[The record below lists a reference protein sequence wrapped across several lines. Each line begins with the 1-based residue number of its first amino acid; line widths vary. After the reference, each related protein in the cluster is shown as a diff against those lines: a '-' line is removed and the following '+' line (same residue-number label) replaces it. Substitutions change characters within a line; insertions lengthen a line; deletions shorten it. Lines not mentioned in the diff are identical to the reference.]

1 MTASPWRQRGVDR
14 VRSYESQ
21 SRVFRPEVYRTF
33 KVDDS
38 TKNNY
43 TWDRPQMRAN
53 CLATRIYTQSLIMS
67 VAFLIF
73 NVVDAYLTQLN
84 LAMGA
89 TEVNPFAEPFGSNML
104 VRGLLALAVVA
115 LTVSARKVRWLLYLN
130 VLVLWV
136 VVWNLWQHVG
146 AECGWLPFR

>member
-1 MTASPWRQRGVDR
+1 M
-14 VRSYESQ
+14 
-21 SRVFRPEVYRTF
+21 RT
-33 KVDDS
+33 
-38 TKNNY
+38 
-43 TWDRPQMRAN
+43 R
-53 CLATRIYTQSLIMS
+53 CLATRIYAQSLMMS
-67 VAFLIF
+67 IAFMIL

-89 TEVNPFAEPFGSNML
+89 IEVNPLAEPFGSNML

-146 AECGWLPFR
+146 AECGWLPLQLG